1 MTLTLRLG
9 YTALTAALSC
19 AALGA
24 SSAAPRAVLFIGN
37 SLTSANNL
45 PRMVEQRSAAVGD
58 PIVSTMVAFN
68 DFSLSD
74 HWSQGDALRAIRR
87 GGWDTVVLQQGP
99 SSLAESR
106 VALVADTRR
115 FDAEIRRAGARTALY
130 MVWPPKARARF
141 APDVS
146 RSYAEAAKAVG
157 GLLLPVGEAWRASM
171 ATNPELTLYGPDD
184 FHPSMAGSALAA
196 RVIVEAITGK
206 RVPRP
211 EESR

>member
-1 MTLTLRLG
+1 MTVILRVGRAVMTALLVCATLR
-9 YTALTAALSC
+9 
-19 AALGA
+19 A
-24 SSAAPRAVLFIGN
+24 SPAAPRAVLFIGN

-45 PRMVEQRSAAVGD
+45 PGMVAQLSVAAGD
-58 PIVSTMVAFN
+58 PIVPTMVAFS

-106 VALVADTRR
+106 AALVADARR
-115 FDAEIRRAGARTALY
+115 FDVEIRRVGARTALY
-130 MVWPPKARARF
+130 MVWPSKARARF

-146 RSYAEAAKAVG
+146 RSYTEAAKAVG
-157 GLLLPVGEAWRASM
+157 GLLLPVGDAWRASM
-171 ATNPELTLYGPDD
+171 AANPELALYGPDD
-184 FHPSMAGSALAA
+184 FHPSVAGSELAA

-206 RVPRP
+206 RVPRSP
-211 EESR
+211 EGR